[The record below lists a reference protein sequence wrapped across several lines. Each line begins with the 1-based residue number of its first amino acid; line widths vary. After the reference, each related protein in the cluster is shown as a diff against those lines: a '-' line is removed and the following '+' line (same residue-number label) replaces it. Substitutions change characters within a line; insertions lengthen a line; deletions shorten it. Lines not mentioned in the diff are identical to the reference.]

1 MFIINKIFHFLKFA
15 FFLLSVSNVHVHVQ
29 AHGILKSH
37 LAATSLSTIINH
49 MKGNDD
55 GFFHL
60 DNTGILRSFNR
71 DNKVIDYQKLS
82 KEDFN
87 TLSKVYLNK
96 KAKDSLK
103 HWSERSS
110 LIDDSEI
117 WNPFHDRIPSFQLPE
132 LEANKE
138 SMGLQSR
145 KLNILSPYRDL
156 CTPLKCRW
164 SSDCRR
170 QEPKCRWCVEQDIG
184 EVWLGHCIE

>member
-1 MFIINKIFHFLKFA
+1 
-15 FFLLSVSNVHVHVQ
+15 
-29 AHGILKSH
+29 
-37 LAATSLSTIINH
+37 

-71 DNKVIDYQKLS
+71 HNEVIDYQKLS

-87 TLSKVYLNK
+87 TLSKIYLN
-96 KAKDSLK
+96 KAKDSFK
-103 HWSERSS
+103 HWSESSS

-117 WNPFHDRIPSFQLPE
+117 WNPFHDRIPSFQLSE
-132 LEANKE
+132 LEANRE

-156 CTPLKCRW
+156 CTPLMCLVN
-164 SSDCRR
+164 SDCPR
-170 QEPKCRWCVEQDIG
+170 QEPKCKWCIEQDIG
-184 EVWLGHCIE
+184 DVWVGHCIE

>member
-1 MFIINKIFHFLKFA
+1 
-15 FFLLSVSNVHVHVQ
+15 
-29 AHGILKSH
+29 
-37 LAATSLSTIINH
+37 
-49 MKGNDD
+49 MKRNDD

-96 KAKDSLK
+96 EAKDSLK
-103 HWSERSS
+103 HWSESSS
-110 LIDDSEI
+110 LIDDNEI

-138 SMGLQSR
+138 SMELQSR

-156 CTPLKCRW
+156 CTPLNCRW
-164 SSDCRR
+164 STDCRYFHQLPYVKSSIIPFSSELILFGAIKVLTEGR
-170 QEPKCRWCVEQDIG
+170 LDSDGASFYEELDQ
-184 EVWLGHCIE
+184 LGDVICSGNLTQGLASPRP